1 MGSQI
6 RTVCASPSLQTV
18 ANTLLTNLFRS
29 LTTQKLKLGFSI
41 FPFLFAVVTCGRPL
55 SDSPSRKNLSPD
67 SFHRYG
73 EKDDRPG
80 TSTSPSPQ
88 QGKGAE
94 GLIPVKD
101 TFLSPTLQKTVF
113 SNGFTLI
120 TQKRSGTGTVAVEA
134 WIRVGSRY
142 ETESLNGISHFLE
155 HMLFKGSSRYTGEEI
170 RRKIRRVGGYLNG
183 ETFWEYTK
191 YYTIVPTDHVDT
203 AIEIIGEMVMNPLI
217 RPEDVATERKVILEE
232 IKRFQ
237 DDPRLFALNIVTRT
251 LFPGHPLG
259 RPVIGTEKTV
269 KKITHSQLVNFY
281 QAHYTAPNIILVLV
295 GDLHPE
301 QIIQLVSR
309 KFSTLRSDPGAKIQL
324 QPPPPQQAFR
334 SVTIER
340 LLFQAYVAVGIPTLG
355 VQDPDRYVMDLINVI
370 LGSGKNS
377 RIYQRIKEQ
386 EGLSD
391 EIDSIYLP
399 LSDIGAWG
407 IYVGTSPKY
416 IERVKEL
423 IFQEFE
429 TLKNRPLSDKELEIA
444 RQTLAGNFLIERE
457 DNLSQADFYGWFET
471 IHQAESMEEYLKK
484 IHAISPEDVQRVA
497 RRYFQPNNYNL
508 FIVKPV
514 NGIKKVLAGLGYLF

>member
-1 MGSQI
+1 M
-6 RTVCASPSLQTV
+6 
-18 ANTLLTNLFRS
+18 
-29 LTTQKLKLGFSI
+29 
-41 FPFLFAVVTCGRPL
+41 
-55 SDSPSRKNLSPD
+55 
-67 SFHRYG
+67 
-73 EKDDRPG
+73 
-80 TSTSPSPQ
+80 
-88 QGKGAE
+88 E
-94 GLIPVKD
+94 GLVPITD
-101 TFLSPTLQKTVF
+101 LSLSPTLQKIIF
-113 SNGFTLI
+113 SNGLTLLI
-120 TQKRSGTGTVAVEA
+120 QKRPGTRTVAVEA

-155 HMLFKGSSRYTGEEI
+155 HMLFKGSSKYTGEEI

-191 YYTIVPTDHVDT
+191 YYTVVPANHLDT
-203 AIEIIGEMVMNPLI
+203 AIEVIGEMVMNSLI
-217 RPEDVATERKVILEE
+217 RSEDVDTERKVVLEE
-232 IKRFQ
+232 IKRFR

-269 KKITHSQLVNFY
+269 KNITHSQLVNFY
-281 QAHYTAPNIILVLV
+281 QTHYTAPNIVLVIV
-295 GDLHPE
+295 GDLEPKE
-301 QIIQLVSR
+301 VIQLVGQ
-309 KFSTLRSDPGAKIQL
+309 KFSTLRSDSRAKIQL

-334 SVTIER
+334 NVTIER
-340 LLFQAYVAVGIPTLG
+340 LLFQAYVAVGIPTMD

-407 IYVGTSPKY
+407 IYVGTSPNY
-416 IERVKEL
+416 LQRVQEL

-429 TLKNRPLSDKELEIA
+429 TLKNKPLSDKELEIA
-444 RQTLAGNFLIERE
+444 KQTLVGNFLIERE
-457 DNLSQADFYGWFET
+457 DNLNQADFYGWFET
-471 IHQAESMEEYLKK
+471 IHNAESMEEYLEK
-484 IHAISPEDVQRVA
+484 IHRISQEDIQRVA
-497 RRYFQPNNYNL
+497 RRYFQQNKYNL

-514 NGIKKVLAGLGYLF
+514 GGVKKVLAGLGYLF

>member
-1 MGSQI
+1 M
-6 RTVCASPSLQTV
+6 
-18 ANTLLTNLFRS
+18 
-29 LTTQKLKLGFSI
+29 
-41 FPFLFAVVTCGRPL
+41 
-55 SDSPSRKNLSPD
+55 
-67 SFHRYG
+67 
-73 EKDDRPG
+73 
-80 TSTSPSPQ
+80 
-88 QGKGAE
+88 E
-94 GLIPVKD
+94 GLIPVTD
-101 TFLSPTLQKTVF
+101 LSLSPTLQKIIF
-113 SNGFTLI
+113 SNGLTLLI
-120 TQKRSGTGTVAVEA
+120 QRRPGTRTVTVEA

-155 HMLFKGSSRYTGEEI
+155 HMLFKGSSKYTGEEI

-191 YYTIVPTDHVDT
+191 YYTVVPANHLDT
-203 AIEIIGEMVMNPLI
+203 AIEVIGEMVMNSLL
-217 RPEDVATERKVILEE
+217 RPEDVDTERKVVLEE

-269 KKITHSQLVNFY
+269 KNITHSQLVNFY
-281 QAHYTAPNIILVLV
+281 QTHYTAPNIVLVIV
-295 GDLHPE
+295 GDLEPKE
-301 QIIQLVSR
+301 VIQLVGQ
-309 KFSTLRSDPGAKIQL
+309 KFSTLRSDSRAKIQL

-334 SVTIER
+334 NVTIER
-340 LLFQAYVAVGIPTLG
+340 LLFQAYVAVGIPTMG

-407 IYVGTSPKY
+407 IYVGTSPNY
-416 IERVKEL
+416 LQRVQEL

-429 TLKNRPLSDKELEIA
+429 TLKNKPLSDKELEIA
-444 RQTLAGNFLIERE
+444 KQTLVGNFLIERE
-457 DNLSQADFYGWFET
+457 DNLNQADFYGWFET
-471 IHQAESMEEYLKK
+471 IHNAESMEEYLEK
-484 IHAISPEDVQRVA
+484 IHRISQEDIQRVA
-497 RRYFQPNNYNL
+497 RQYFQQNKYNL

-514 NGIKKVLAGLGYLF
+514 GGVKKVLAGLGYLF